1 MARSNTLKKQYT
13 SQRRRIQR
21 FIKNAEKRGF
31 SFTSKETILPKIPKK
46 ITKASINRLKKITSD
61 TLYRKATYLTDEGV
75 VVSGWKGR
83 FIERSNASKKAAKTR
98 KLKRQS
104 LTKEKISKQPTQIPM
119 PDVSPEW
126 LEHRRR
132 QDELDRKRLSE
143 SDELRQMF
151 SEGNMIYE
159 QIKQSIAEVRRD
171 HLQAGMHLERVL
183 NNHITQYGKEIVIRT
198 IAQAPSEVLEL
209 IDISLRYNPGDNRHD
224 TAIRELQML
233 ITGYIPDAQEARDL
247 QDAIDQDDYYDEY

>member
-21 FIKNAEKRGF
+21 FIANAEKRGF
-31 SFTSKETILPKIPKK
+31 RFSSKETILPKIPKK
-46 ITKASINRLKKITSD
+46 ITKASINRLKKITAD
-61 TLYRKATYLTDEGV
+61 TLYRKATYLTDECD

-83 FIERSNASKKAAKTR
+83 LIERSNSGKKAAETR

-104 LTKEKISKQPTQIPM
+104 ITKEKLSKQTTQIPM

-126 LEHRRR
+126 LEQRRR
-132 QDELDRKRLSE
+132 QDVLDRKRLSE

-151 SEGNMIYE
+151 NEGNIIYD
-159 QIKQSIAEVRRD
+159 QIKQAIAEVRRD

-183 NNHITQYGKEIVIRT
+183 NNQITQYGKEMVIRT
-198 IAQAPSEVLEL
+198 MAQAPSEVLEL

-224 TAIRELQML
+224 TAIRELQMV
-233 ITGYIPDAQEARDL
+233 ITGYIPDAQESRDL
-247 QDAIDQDDYYDEY
+247 QDSIDQDDYYDEY